1 MDSLAALGIADFVS
15 LMTKVEITSWGE
27 KVIVDCVY
35 DPDDRLPYKLIFH
48 NCRKIEW
55 DLIFPED
62 IGEPEADIIDF
73 QVGKKS
79 HEEPAYFCT
88 DIFELSIL
96 YGELEI
102 VKSW

>member
-1 MDSLAALGIADFVS
+1 MNDLKTLGIADFVS
-15 LMTKVEITSWGE
+15 LITKIEISSWGE
-27 KVIVDCVY
+27 KIIIDCVY

-55 DLIFPED
+55 NLIFPESITD
-62 IGEPEADIIDF
+62 VEADIIDF
-73 QVGKKS
+73 LPGKNS
-79 HEEPAYFCT
+79 YEQPAYFYT
-88 DIFELSIL
+88 DIFDLSIS